1 MKNSPDAVEV
11 SGKFY
16 KIFTDFRDWIA
27 FFDMMSDTEID
38 PKQKMLTALS
48 WFKEE
53 IPDSLTEAYKALTD
67 FASCSGIKKNPE
79 NQDKNSINSGVPTLS
94 WLYDSAYVLGA
105 FRQVYNIDLIR
116 VEFMHWWEFSAL
128 FEALPEDTPIKK
140 AYRIPT
146 NQAVGHQRQG
156 TSETDS
162 ENQKSGIVSAR
173 ICFCPENRGNFFDVG
188 RWDFGRR

>member
-1 MKNSPDAVEV
+1 MINILFEKFPDAVEV
-11 SGKFY
+11 SGKLY

-27 FFDMMSDTEID
+27 FFDMMSDTEIE

-48 WFKEE
+48 WFTEE
-53 IPDSLTEAYKALTD
+53 IPDNLTEAYKALTD
-67 FASCSGIKKNPE
+67 FASCSGIKTNPE
-79 NQDKNSINSGVPTLS
+79 NQDKNSSNSGVPTLS

-140 AYRIPT
+140 RISYRQIRLSDIKDKERRK
-146 NQAVGHQRQG
+146 QILRIKKAVAFPH
-156 TSETDS
+156 EP
-162 ENQKSGIVSAR
+162 VSAQK
-173 ICFCPENRGNFFDVG
+173 IGEIFSM
-188 RWDFGRR
+188 